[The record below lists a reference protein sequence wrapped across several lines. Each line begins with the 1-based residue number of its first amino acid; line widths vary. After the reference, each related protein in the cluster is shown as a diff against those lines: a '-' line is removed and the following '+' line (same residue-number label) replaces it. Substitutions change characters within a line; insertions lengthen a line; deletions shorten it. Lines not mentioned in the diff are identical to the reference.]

1 MVRLKFVTRLAL
13 GLFLLAVTASAQST
27 IFVMRHADRFG
38 TEPDPEL
45 TEEGHR
51 QAKAL
56 AALLADVPLK
66 RIFTSEM
73 LRTQQTAAPSAE
85 QFHLKPF
92 AIPSENLPELIRQI
106 KSRLRP
112 EEATLVVGHRA
123 TVPQIVHELTG
134 KDVAPLAVSEY
145 DRLEVITLWADGRSS
160 VVTLR
165 FGH

>member
-1 MVRLKFVTRLAL
+1 MRFRFVARLVS
-13 GLFLLAVTASAQST
+13 GLLLLAVLASAQST
-27 IFVMRHADRFG
+27 IFVLRHADRFG

-51 QAKAL
+51 QARAL
-56 AALLADVPLK
+56 AALLADAPVK
-66 RIFTSEM
+66 RIFTSDM
-73 LRTQQTAAPSAE
+73 LRTHQTVAPLAE
-85 QFHLKPF
+85 QFHLKPL
-92 AIPSENLPELIRQI
+92 AIPSEKLLELTQQI
-106 KSRLRP
+106 KSQLRP
-112 EEATLVVGHRA
+112 GEATVVVGHRA
-123 TVPQIVHELTG
+123 TVPKIVHELTG